1 MQFQTD
7 YRGAVTAFK
16 GEACF
21 TLDYSRDRLLHCVDQ
36 LNAEQLWQR
45 PASGGGSGSEP
56 AMNAVGNIVLHVAGN
71 LRQWITVGCDPMQS
85 LPDDRDRPAEFAATA
100 DNPIAR
106 TPAELADHLRVAVD
120 DAKDAIEF
128 LNKDDLL
135 EPRTIQG
142 FTVTGMGAVW
152 HSVSHLEGHAQE
164 TIFATRLLL
173 GDAYR
178 FKDQY

>member
-7 YRGAVTAFK
+7 YPGAVAAFK

-21 TLDYSRDRLLHCVDQ
+21 TLDYSRDRLLHCLKQ
-36 LNAEQLWQR
+36 LDAEQIWQR
-45 PASGGGSGSEP
+45 PHP
-56 AMNAVGNIVLHVAGN
+56 AMNAVGNIVLHVSGN
-71 LRQWITVGCDPMQS
+71 LRQWITVGCDPMES
-85 LPDDRDRPAEFAATA
+85 MPDDRDRPAEFAAA
-100 DNPIAR
+100 RDNPVAS
-106 TPAELADHLRVAVD
+106 TPTELADHLRVAVD
-120 DAKDAIEF
+120 DAKDIIES
-128 LNKDDLL
+128 LNKDNLL
-135 EPRTIQG
+135 EPRNIQG
-142 FTVTGMGAVW
+142 FDVTGMGAVW